1 MDIGKSSGQRKF
13 DFYFQR
19 MNRMIHYVAHLGVR
33 DLLYP
38 IISALLG
45 VDVTPGMGPRG
56 RV

>member
-33 DLLYP
+33 DLLNP
-38 IISALLG
+38 IMSGLLG
-45 VDVTPGMGPRG
+45 ADITPGPG
-56 RV
+56 